1 MDFLNYDQFTLVKN
15 HISSGFLGH
24 LEIVRYPLTSI
35 SAISFDIVFQFD
47 TLFRIVQFSR
57 YNLSRVLLRR
67 RSIKN
72 CGGPGGTRTSDL
84 TLIRRAL

>member
-57 YNLSRVLLRR
+57 YIL
-67 RSIKN
+67 
-72 CGGPGGTRTSDL
+72 CSD
-84 TLIRRAL
+84 